1 MIESQINR
9 EGKNIP
15 ELPFSNPSRRNRP
28 QNNVSCYAGNGDR
41 SKMRFLTGQLP
52 RDPTDTRLPAMHC
65 SLNGGGGGGAQCIKQ
80 RSNFRSR
87 RSPFQL

>member
-1 MIESQINR
+1 MIESQINQ

-28 QNNVSCYAGNGDR
+28 QNNVSCYAGQ
-41 SKMRFLTGQLP
+41 MRFLTGQLP

-65 SLNGGGGGGAQCIKQ
+65 SLSGGGGGGAQCIKQ

-87 RSPFQL
+87 RSQFQL